1 MRIKRQVI
9 RPHRPLRNLLALVL
23 VLVAAA
29 AVAYAL
35 NLNARRATQNEL
47 TELRDERDSLRE
59 TVELLRESNAALR
72 ERVAIVERGQQ
83 VERKA
88 YADVDQHLR
97 GLQDELLALK
107 EEVAFYRGIVSS
119 GKEKGLKIQT
129 FVLDKENNPGVY
141 RFQLVLTQHIK
152 RVKMISGTVK
162 LTVTDLEGRQSRGLQ
177 VSDLTGRELNPL
189 TFEFKF
195 FQRLEGR
202 FTLPEG
208 FEPGRLQVKVT
219 SSGKKPANVEQ
230 AYDWRGLV
238 S

>member
-9 RPHRPLRNLLALVL
+9 RAHRPLRNLAALVL
-23 VLVAAA
+23 VLVAAGA
-29 AVAYAL
+29 AAYSL
-35 NLNARRATQNEL
+35 HLNARSATQNEL
-47 TELRDERDSLRE
+47 IELRTERDSLQQ
-59 TVELLRESNAALR
+59 TVELLRESNATLR

-88 YADVDQHLR
+88 YSDVDQHLR
-97 GLQDELLALK
+97 GLQDEVLALK

-129 FVLDKENNPGVY
+129 LVLDKENSHGAY
-141 RFQLVLTQHIK
+141 RFQLVLTQHMK
-152 RVKMISGTVK
+152 RVKLISGTVK
-162 LTVTDLEGRQSRGLQ
+162 LSVTDLQGGQSKGLA
-177 VSDLTGRELNPL
+177 VSDLSGRELNPVA
-189 TFEFKF
+189 FEFKY

-208 FEPGRLQVKVT
+208 FEPSRLQIKVT
-219 SSGKKPANVEQ
+219 SSGKKPANLEQ
-230 AYDWRGLV
+230 AYDWQGLV